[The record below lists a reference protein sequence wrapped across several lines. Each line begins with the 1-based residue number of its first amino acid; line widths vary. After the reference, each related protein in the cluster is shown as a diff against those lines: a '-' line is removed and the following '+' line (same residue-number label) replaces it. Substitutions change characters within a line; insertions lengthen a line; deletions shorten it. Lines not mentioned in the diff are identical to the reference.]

1 MCILIGGQLMKWKK
15 ISIHLS
21 VWFSGWL
28 LVSSLHHFHIP
39 TLSNSTLSSSQSFCC
54 PAPANQSVFVPCAI
68 NLTALLSFFLQDS
81 HSCSKAPP
89 NINLILHQVSICCIS
104 ASMFQGFGSPAL
116 LLSVLYSLCYVAT
129 LLSNHKIMHLLKLWS
144 TLNDV

>member
-1 MCILIGGQLMKWKK
+1 MKEDLYSFICLIFWVAAGL
-15 ISIHLS
+15 
-21 VWFSGWL
+21 FFT
-28 LVSSLHHFHIP
+28 SLPYSHAVKLNAVVI
-39 TLSNSTLSSSQSFCC
+39 TLAQSFCC

-68 NLTALLSFFLQDS
+68 NLTALLSFCLQDS

-129 LLSNHKIMHLLKLWS
+129 LLSNHKIMHLLKL
-144 TLNDV
+144 